1 MNKSRKKPK
10 PVVVATQGVTIRDFI
25 VFQVKLALEGARD
38 FLAMNLSLIA
48 LVVDLFSGRGR
59 RPRRFYTVVRWSRR
73 FDGWLRL
80 HSLKGLREMEE
91 QVEPRQPPA
100 VGPGTEM
107 EDDAAPYGSGGQPT
121 SRADQRRLGSD
132 ADTLVEEIERL
143 VRKGSMR

>member
-91 QVEPRQPPA
+91 QVEPRQPPGLGA
-100 VGPGTEM
+100 GTEM
-107 EDDAAPYGSGGQPT
+107 EEDATHAG
-121 SRADQRRLGSD
+121 QRRLGSN

>member
-1 MNKSRKKPK
+1 MNEFRKKPK

-25 VFQVKLALEGARD
+25 VFQVKLGLEGARD

-48 LVVDLFSGRGR
+48 LVIDLFSGRGR

-100 VGPGTEM
+100 VGSGTEVE
-107 EDDAAPYGSGGQPT
+107 EDATHAS
-121 SRADQRRLGSD
+121 QRRLGSD

>member
-1 MNKSRKKPK
+1 MNKSRKPK

-25 VFQVKLALEGARD
+25 VFQVKLGLEGARD

-48 LVVDLFSGRGR
+48 LVIDLFSGRGR

-91 QVEPRQPPA
+91 QVEPGRPP
-100 VGPGTEM
+100 VLGSGTEM
-107 EDDAAPYGSGGQPT
+107 EEDAMPYGSDGQPT
-121 SRADQRRLGSD
+121 SRGGQRRLGSD